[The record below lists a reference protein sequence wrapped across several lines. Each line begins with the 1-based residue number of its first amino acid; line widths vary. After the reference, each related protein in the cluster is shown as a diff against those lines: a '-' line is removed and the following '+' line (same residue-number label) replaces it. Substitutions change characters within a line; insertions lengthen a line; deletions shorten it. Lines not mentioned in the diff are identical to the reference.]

1 MSDALRPDDAER
13 ELLDALFDDAALGA
27 QADAEGM
34 LSRLETDTELRDYLL
49 DRAILHAGL
58 RRSLSRRSLA
68 NWAVARAQEDTAVA
82 ARQTSRLLVWSV
94 SVAVCLLVAVTG
106 WQLWGRPCATVMVGI
121 GTHGLATGK
130 PLGRETHELTAGVL
144 ELMPSVPLLGL
155 GAALTLLVVGP
166 VLSTFRVI
174 VAAAPQLL

>member
-1 MSDALRPDDAER
+1 MSDALRPNDAER
-13 ELLDALFDDAALGA
+13 ALIDALLDDAALSA
-27 QADAEGM
+27 RADADR
-34 LSRLETDTELRDYLL
+34 LVTRLESDAKLRDYLL
-49 DRAILHAGL
+49 DRVILHAGL

-121 GTHGLATGK
+121 GTHGLATGN
-130 PLGRETHELTAGVL
+130 PLGRETHELTAG
-144 ELMPSVPLLGL
+144 
-155 GAALTLLVVGP
+155 
-166 VLSTFRVI
+166 
-174 VAAAPQLL
+174 